1 MSPLKILL
9 AIPFIYFAIVSSSSG
24 MTFDREYLYN
34 FIKKHVESNVT
45 LPAQGKLN
53 VEVSEID
60 PRITLQSCLS
70 PLTANIPENHN
81 GRNVNVKIVCT
92 DEDSWYLYI
101 PVRIQTIV
109 PVLVTRMRVN
119 KGTLLN
125 QSNMEVIFKDSN
137 QIRGTVM
144 TDTTLV
150 TGARIKRNLSKGS
163 VITDKNTCFV
173 CKDEPVNIIAK
184 SESFEIKSYGVALN
198 DGSLGEII
206 AVRNK
211 QSGRIVQGQ
220 VSAINQVVINL

>member
-1 MSPLKILL
+1 MNLLKILL
-9 AIPFIYFAIVSSSSG
+9 TIALLYFVTVTPSSA

-34 FIKKHVESNVT
+34 FIKKHVENNVN
-45 LPAQGKLN
+45 LPDQGKLN

-60 PRITLQSCLS
+60 PRISLQSCLS

-81 GRNVNVKIVCT
+81 GRNVNVKIVCS

-109 PVLVTRMRVN
+109 PVLVTRMRIN

-125 QSNMEVIFKDSN
+125 QSNIEVIFKDSAK
-137 QIRGTVM
+137 IRGTIM
-144 TDTTLV
+144 TDPNLV
-150 TGARIKRNLSKGS
+150 TGARIKRNLSQGS

-184 SESFEIKSYGVALN
+184 SDNFEIKSSGTALT
-198 DGSLGEII
+198 DGSLGETIS
-206 AVRNK
+206 VRNK

-220 VSAINQVVINL
+220 VSAINEVVINL

>member
-1 MSPLKILL
+1 MRKLKILVSVTLIYL
-9 AIPFIYFAIVSSSSG
+9 AIANPGSA
-24 MTFDREYLYN
+24 MTFDRDYLYN
-34 FIKKHVESNVT
+34 FIKNHVENNVS
-45 LPAQGKLN
+45 LPEQGKLK
-53 VEVSEID
+53 VDVAEID
-60 PRITLQSCLS
+60 PRITLHPCLS

>member
-1 MSPLKILL
+1 MSPFKILA
-9 AIPFIYFAIVSSSSG
+9 AIPFIYFAIVSTSSA

-34 FIKKHVESNVT
+34 FIKKHVESHVT
-45 LPAQGKLN
+45 IPAQGKLN

-60 PRITLQSCLS
+60 PRISLQSCLL

-81 GRNVNVKIVCT
+81 GRNVNVKIVCD

-144 TDTTLV
+144 TDAKLV

-163 VITDKNTCFV
+163 IITNKNTCFV
-173 CKDEPVNIIAK
+173 CKDAPVNIIAK
-184 SESFEIKSYGVALN
+184 SESFEIKSSGVALN
-198 DGSLGEII
+198 DGSLGEVI

-220 VSAINQVVINL
+220 VSAINQVIINL